1 MGEEKSRMRRRNSS
15 LRSILARLDFF
26 PPSGPEYVPASPQ
39 LMSQF
44 SRFIFFKHKMK
55 QRYTFIKKMNLKL
68 IYFYET
74 NYRSEI
80 FGFSEYM
87 WHESLQKLKLITL
100 VLLDGCPEVLKI
112 SFIHSCSFFGSILV
126 VHFLSLDQYLSR
138 QEIEIFNIRLRFYT
152 SISRLISPFICRV
165 FNIPFSTSAFK
176 IRDAEE

>member
-26 PPSGPEYVPASPQ
+26 PAIWNMFQRVHNLCRSFLDS
-39 LMSQF
+39 
-44 SRFIFFKHKMK
+44 FFKHKMK

-68 IYFYET
+68 INFYET

-112 SFIHSCSFFGSILV
+112 SFIHSRSFFGSILV

>member
-26 PPSGPEYVPASPQ
+26 PPSGICSSESTTYVAV
-39 LMSQF
+39 F
-44 SRFIFFKHKMK
+44 SIHFFFNTKWN
-55 QRYTFIKKMNLKL
+55 RDTFIKKMNLKL

-87 WHESLQKLKLITL
+87 WHESLQKLKLITV